1 MREEAGQ
8 GVAEGGEGRG
18 GQPGLEAKAGS
29 EAAQLVIVEAEPGGL
44 HLLLPPPLGPAILEP
59 DLEIVK
65 LFNFS
70 FKLYS
75 CVKFGLKVF

>member
-8 GVAEGGEGRG
+8 GVAESGEGRG
-18 GQPGLEAKAGS
+18 GQPGLEAKARP

-70 FKLYS
+70 
-75 CVKFGLKVF
+75 